1 MSSLRRAARWLSR
14 GDFDCGI
21 TRFPLPGHLPLLH
34 GFNMEIL
41 RRRFLHL
48 AAGALAVPS
57 LARTAMAT
65 DYPARPVRLLVG
77 YSAGGV
83 SDILARL
90 LAQSLSDR
98 LGQPFVVEDRP
109 GAASNVAADAV
120 VHAPADG
127 YTLFL
132 AGISNAINAA
142 IYKDLDFNF
151 VRDVTPVA
159 LISRSPL
166 VMEVSASFPAST
178 VPEFIAYA
186 KAHPGAINMGSAG
199 TGGATHV
206 SGELFQMMAGIK
218 MLHVPYRGS
227 PPALSDLLAGRV
239 QAMFDNVAASIALI
253 RSGKLRPLAV
263 SSRTDALPGVPL
275 ISDFLT
281 GYEAYVWNGVVAPK
295 DCPAEIV
302 DKLNGTINAIV
313 ADVAFKSALDNM
325 GNTAVSD
332 TPAEFGKIIA
342 ADTEKWA
349 KVVQFAGIKPE

>member
-1 MSSLRRAARWLSR
+1 MR
-14 GDFDCGI
+14 
-21 TRFPLPGHLPLLH
+21 LP
-34 GFNMEIL
+34 
-41 RRRFLHL
+41 RRRFLRL
-48 AAGALAVPS
+48 AAGALAIPS
-57 LARTAMAT
+57 VSRAALAT

-120 VHAPADG
+120 IHSPPDG

-151 VRDVTPVA
+151 ARDVTPIA

-166 VMEVSASFPAST
+166 VMEVSESFPAKT
-178 VPEFIAYA
+178 VPEFITYA
-186 KAHPGAINMGSAG
+186 KAHPGTLNMGSAG

-239 QAMFDNVAASIALI
+239 EVMFDNVAASIALI
-253 RSGKLRPLAV
+253 RSGKLRALAV
-263 SSRTDALPGVPL
+263 SSRTDALPGVPP
-275 ISDFLT
+275 ISDFLP

-295 DCPAEIV
+295 DCPAEVI
-302 DKLNGTINAIV
+302 DKLNGAINAIV
-313 ADVAFKSALDNM
+313 TDAAFKSALDNM

>member
-1 MSSLRRAARWLSR
+1 MR
-14 GDFDCGI
+14 
-21 TRFPLPGHLPLLH
+21 LP
-34 GFNMEIL
+34 
-41 RRRFLHL
+41 RRRFLRL
-48 AAGALAVPS
+48 AAGALAIPS
-57 LARTAMAT
+57 VSRAAAAT

-90 LAQSLSDR
+90 LAQTLSDR

-120 VHAPADG
+120 IHSPPDG

-151 VRDVTPVA
+151 ARDVTPIA

-166 VMEVSASFPAST
+166 VMEVSESFPAKT

-186 KAHPGAINMGSAG
+186 KAHPGTLNMGSAG

-239 QAMFDNVAASIALI
+239 EVMFDNVAASIALI
-253 RSGKLRPLAV
+253 RSGKLRALAV
-263 SSRTDALPGVPL
+263 SSRTDALPGVPP
-275 ISDFLT
+275 ISDFLP

-302 DKLNGTINAIV
+302 DKLNGAINAIV
-313 ADVAFKSALDNM
+313 TDAAFKSALDNM

-332 TPAEFGKIIA
+332 TPVEFGKIIA

>member
-1 MSSLRRAARWLSR
+1 MNLQ
-14 GDFDCGI
+14 
-21 TRFPLPGHLPLLH
+21 
-34 GFNMEIL
+34 

-48 AAGALAVPS
+48 AAGALAIPA
-57 LARTAMAT
+57 LPRAALAT
-65 DYPARPVRLLVG
+65 DYPVRPVRLLVG

-109 GAASNVAADAV
+109 GAASSVAADAV
-120 VHAPADG
+120 VHAPPDG

-151 VRDVTPVA
+151 ARDVTPIA

-166 VMEVSASFPAST
+166 VMEVSASFPAASA
-178 VPEFIAYA
+178 PEFIAYA
-186 KAHPGAINMGSAG
+186 KAHPGTLNMASAG

-239 QAMFDNVAASIALI
+239 QVMFDNVAASIALI

-263 SSRTDALPGVPL
+263 SSRTDALPGVPP
-275 ISDFLT
+275 ISDFLP

-302 DKLNGTINAIV
+302 DKLNGAINAIV
-313 ADVAFKSALDNM
+313 TDAAFKSALDNM

-332 TPAEFGKIIA
+332 TPAAFGNIIA

>member
-1 MSSLRRAARWLSR
+1 MK
-14 GDFDCGI
+14 
-21 TRFPLPGHLPLLH
+21 LP
-34 GFNMEIL
+34 

-57 LARTAMAT
+57 LAQAALAT
-65 DYPARPVRLLVG
+65 DYPARPVRMLVG

-109 GAASNVAADAV
+109 GAASSVAADAV
-120 VHAPADG
+120 VHAPPDG

-151 VRDVTPVA
+151 VRDVTPIA

-166 VMEVSASFPAST
+166 VMEVSETFPART

-186 KAHPGAINMGSAG
+186 KDHPGTLNMGSAG

-227 PPALSDLLAGRV
+227 PPALADLLAGRV
-239 QAMFDNVAASIALI
+239 QVMFDNVAASIALI
-253 RSGKLRPLAV
+253 RSGKLRSLAV

-275 ISDFLT
+275 ISDFLP

-295 DCPAEIV
+295 DCPVEIA
-302 DKLNGTINAIV
+302 DKLNGAINAIV
-313 ADVAFKSALDNM
+313 ADAAFKSALDNM

-332 TPAEFGKIIA
+332 TPAAFGKIIA

>member
-1 MSSLRRAARWLSR
+1 MGRMMK
-14 GDFDCGI
+14 
-21 TRFPLPGHLPLLH
+21 LP
-34 GFNMEIL
+34 

-48 AAGALAVPS
+48 AAGALAMPA
-57 LARTAMAT
+57 LPRAALAT
-65 DYPARPVRLLVG
+65 DYPSRPVRLLVG

-90 LAQSLSDR
+90 LAQSLSGR

-120 VHAPADG
+120 IHSPADG

-142 IYKDLDFNF
+142 IYKDLDFSF
-151 VRDVTPVA
+151 VRDVTPIA

-166 VMEVSASFPAST
+166 VMEVSASFPVST

-186 KAHPGAINMGSAG
+186 KAHPGTLNMGSAG

-239 QAMFDNVAASIALI
+239 QVMFDNVAASIALI
-253 RSGKLRPLAV
+253 RAGKLRPLAV
-263 SSRTDALPGVPL
+263 SSRTGALPGVPP
-275 ISDFLT
+275 ISDFLP
-281 GYEAYVWNGVVAPK
+281 GYEAYVWNGVVGPK
-295 DCPAEIV
+295 DCPVEIV
-302 DKLNGTINAIV
+302 DKLNGAINAV
-313 ADVAFKSALDNM
+313 VTDAAFKSALDNL

-332 TPAEFGKIIA
+332 TPAEFGKIIV

>member
-1 MSSLRRAARWLSR
+1 M
-14 GDFDCGI
+14 G
-21 TRFPLPGHLPLLH
+21 LP
-34 GFNMEIL
+34 
-41 RRRFLHL
+41 RRRFLQL

-57 LARTAMAT
+57 LPRAVLAA

-120 VHAPADG
+120 IHSPPDG

-151 VRDVTPVA
+151 VRDVTPIA

-166 VMEVSASFPAST
+166 VMEVSESFPART

-186 KAHPGAINMGSAG
+186 KDHPGTLNMGSAG

-239 QAMFDNVAASIALI
+239 QVMFDNVAASIALI
-253 RSGKLRPLAV
+253 RGGKLRPLAV
-263 SSRTDALPGVPL
+263 SSRTDALPGVPP
-275 ISDFLT
+275 ISDFLP

-302 DKLNGTINAIV
+302 DKLNRIINAIV
-313 ADVAFKSALDNM
+313 ADSAFKSALDNM

-332 TPAEFGKIIA
+332 TPAAFGKIIA